1 MFTLEPTMNMIMLT
15 TQNSIKELVLSF
27 IQKLKVAH
35 MEEIQNLKDMHA
47 QEMDV
52 LQNQIFRLII
62 NLRAFIIFN
71 AQRKKPMTTIG

>member
-1 MFTLEPTMNMIMLT
+1 MLT

>member
-1 MFTLEPTMNMIMLT
+1 MNMIMLT